1 MGLQLLLRVDGGD
14 GHVEEVLG
22 LAEGAERVGD
32 VGLEVVPP
40 EHEGLVGGAH
50 DGSGPGRARH
60 LHYWP
65 KSETTPQKIK
75 IMAKYPSIC
84 ICHEG
89 PKDAA
94 LAFQTA
100 FLRSCHSLPG
110 FVL

>member
-1 MGLQLLLRVDGGD
+1 MRLQLLLRVYGGH

-40 EHEGLVGGAH
+40 QHEGLVGGAH
-50 DGSGPGRARH
+50 DGSGQGRAGH
-60 LHYWP
+60 QHYWP

-84 ICHEG
+84 IAYAT
-89 PKDAA
+89 KDRRTQ
-94 LAFQTA
+94 L
-100 FLRSCHSLPG
+100 
-110 FVL
+110 